1 MNFITITCWFL
12 FATMNTYKRRDKSKP
27 SPDAHNCH
35 FRRHTETNNLKLITY
50 I

>member
-1 MNFITITCWFL
+1 MNFITNYL
-12 FATMNTYKRRDKSKP
+12 LLVFATMNTYKKRDKSKP
-27 SPDAHNCH
+27 SPDVHNCH